1 MLYLIYRQHQDLTY
15 KGGEGP
21 IVHLEADLHATVQWA
36 NAQARRWAFTLSD
49 AGSNYFEDR
58 ADLARLHE
66 INWDAV
72 AAQSWSSC
80 KEPKQAEFLLEQSF
94 PWHLIEQIGVQ
105 SRQIYTQ
112 VAKKKGTNLFSTF
125 SRPDGPLLADNSHQC
140 TQRVPGASLTAPP
153 STHPTSSCT
162 AGSSSP
168 ASSTTPQWPGCV
180 LALPYPCP
188 HAR

>member
-36 NAQARRWAFTLSD
+36 NAQAKRWAFTLSD

-72 AAQSWSSC
+72 AA
-80 KEPKQAEFLLEQSF
+80 
-94 PWHLIEQIGVQ
+94 
-105 SRQIYTQ
+105 
-112 VAKKKGTNLFSTF
+112 
-125 SRPDGPLLADNSHQC
+125 
-140 TQRVPGASLTAPP
+140 
-153 STHPTSSCT
+153 
-162 AGSSSP
+162 
-168 ASSTTPQWPGCV
+168 
-180 LALPYPCP
+180 
-188 HAR
+188 

>member
-125 SRPDGPLLADNSHQC
+125 SRPDGPLLADLCRSSLRRALVKSSANAWSAGMQL
-140 TQRVPGASLTAPP
+140 TGQRLCKWVVKSV
-153 STHPTSSCT
+153 
-162 AGSSSP
+162 
-168 ASSTTPQWPGCV
+168 QF
-180 LALPYPCP
+180 
-188 HAR
+188 RN

>member
-125 SRPDGPLLADNSHQC
+125 SRPDGPLLADRC
-140 TQRVPGASLTAPP
+140 L
-153 STHPTSSCT
+153 
-162 AGSSSP
+162 SSP
-168 ASSTTPQWPGCV
+168 AAIGQKQTMGYQIYPLPLNRSEQE
-180 LALPYPCP
+180 LANKLDVSFG
-188 HAR
+188 HSQ